1 MMSARRRVIGV
12 VDAQVGQ
19 FLAHGLGAHALLASL
34 SHEKGVH
41 LVVKLVRVSEYAIV
55 YLFDILT
62 GSHEQ
67 GTAESTDVGEEVEVL
82 QRDLQRLVSSPRKT
96 RHGTVVTI
104 VLRAE
109 RLLHIRHQILEHHIL
124 ERGAKLITLLSTLCT
139 VDIAA
144 IAIVHHHYHRLA
156 TTAGNGI
163 VHDVGHEALLMP
175 STLIL
180 AHTMLQIENGVL
192 LIGIGLVFSG
202 GIDVTSSGLALH
214 AGEVLTFS
222 HLSMIDALLVGIV
235 SGIFRALRYLQS
247 TRNASATIE
256 SVGTRIGHL
265 HTVYP
270 KKIIVEAYHQR
281 ICSDRPRAFR
291 VLCHGILAAAD
302 IGNHLFRIGS
312 VQLEYCPTLVVY
324 LWILRHGHVI
334 LTYRGGLRHACLA
347 SQCHQSHHGKSQ
359 NKCSFHI
366 HTSFD

>member
-19 FLAHGLGAHALLASL
+19 FLAHGFGAHTLLASL
-34 SHEKGVH
+34 SHEKGMH
-41 LVVKLVRVSEYAIV
+41 LIVELVRVSEYAIV

-67 GTAESTDVGEEVEVL
+67 GTAESTDVGEKVEML
-82 QRDLQRLVSSPRKT
+82 QRDLQRLVSPPRET

-124 ERGAKLITLLSTLCT
+124 ERGAKLVTLLTTLSAM
-139 VDIAA
+139 DIAA
-144 IAIVHHHYHRLA
+144 IAIVHHYYHRLA

-175 STLIL
+175 STFVL
-180 AHTMLQIENGVL
+180 AHTMLQIEHRVL

-202 GIDVTSSGLALH
+202 GVDVTSSGFALH
-214 AGEVLTFS
+214 AGEVLAFS
-222 HLSMIDALLVGIV
+222 HLSMIDTLLVGIV
-235 SGIFRALRYLQS
+235 SGIFRALWYLQS

-265 HTVYP
+265 YTIYP

-281 ICSDRPRAFR
+281 VCSDRPCAVGVFR
-291 VLCHGILAAAD
+291 HGVFAAAD
-302 IGNHLFRIGS
+302 VRHHLFRLWGA
-312 VQLEYCPTLVVY
+312 QLEDGPPLAVY
-324 LWILRHGHVI
+324 LWILCHGHVI
-334 LTYRGGLRHACLA
+334 LTHHGCLRHARLA
-347 SQCHQSHHGKSQ
+347 SQYQQRHHGKSQ